1 MEEETKPENLG
12 IVDDAKKQ
20 VAELRA
26 ENDRREKLLEEEK
39 KLLAEKMLGGT
50 AGGRVEPVVKE
61 ETPQEYA
68 ARILKNQVTK

>member
-1 MEEETKPENLG
+1 MEEIKETESLG

-26 ENDRREKLLEEEK
+26 ENDRREKLLAEEK
-39 KLLAEKMLGGT
+39 KLLAEKMLSGT

-68 ARILKNQVTK
+68 ARILRNEK